1 MIYES
6 LKNDYKNFMIAKQ
19 NNLKNCVQLVL
30 ADIKQYSVDT
40 RKDIDDN
47 ACVNIIKKNI
57 KQVEESVVYAEK
69 AKNQDMVSDFKER
82 INYLNKYLP
91 EMLSEEDVEK
101 QVFSLLSNESNLNKG
116 AAMKIVMP
124 VLKGKADGKMIA
136 NAVEKFLSKTS

>member
-6 LKNDYKNFMIAKQ
+6 LKNDYKNFMIVKQ

-69 AKNQDMVSDFKER
+69 AKNQDMISDFKER
-82 INYLNKYLP
+82 VNYLNKYLP
-91 EMLSEEDVEK
+91 EMLSEEEVEN

-116 AAMKIVMP
+116 IAMKIVMP

-136 NAVEKFLSKTS
+136 NAVEKFLFKTS